1 MNWAVEHEDDADI
14 EEIPKVWVSFMI
26 LLFLLLKIRS

>member
-1 MNWAVEHEDDADI
+1 MNWAVEHEDDTDI
-14 EEIPKVWVSFMI
+14 EEMPKVWVSFMI